1 MYIMFFKD
9 YAGARGWG
17 PSPRGRTYQVRSPE
31 LKPPH
36 HQNKQTN
43 KQTKNPTEFYNRN
56 ESDWSYTISIY
67 MTAKAKTKMY

>member
-1 MYIMFFKD
+1 MFFKD
-9 YAGARGWG
+9 YAGARVWG

-43 KQTKNPTEFYNRN
+43 KQKTLL
-56 ESDWSYTISIY
+56 SSI
-67 MTAKAKTKMY
+67 TAMNLIGLIQYPYI